1 MNNRIISPLAS
12 FISTKTSLD
21 FSNNFPNDLTITHSL
36 NFLNPRII
44 CDRSISSFF
53 SFLPSIRSSTRFPY
67 LESSST
73 RFYPIFLEEKRE
85 RTILPSYKCIYNS
98 ILLKSSSRQH
108 EENSKLGRGRIPA
121 IKSLNSRNFQL

>member
-53 SFLPSIRSSTRFPY
+53 SFFLSIYQIFNSLPLSRIILDP
-67 LESSST
+67 
-73 RFYPIFLEEKRE
+73 
-85 RTILPSYKCIYNS
+85 ILPHFPRRKTRKND
-98 ILLKSSSRQH
+98 
-108 EENSKLGRGRIPA
+108 P
-121 IKSLNSRNFQL
+121 SLV